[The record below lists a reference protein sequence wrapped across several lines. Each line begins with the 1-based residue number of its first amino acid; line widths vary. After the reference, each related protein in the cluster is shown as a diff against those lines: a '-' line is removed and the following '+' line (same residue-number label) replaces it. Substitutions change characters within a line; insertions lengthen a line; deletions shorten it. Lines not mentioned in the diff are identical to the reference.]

1 MVRSEHPDAQGLAFR
16 LVDFTAGMLLTA
28 ILHLYFKQDCLRD
41 GGYRAPTDQEL
52 IRDLPDADETVS
64 ISSDVTLPTHEPLIA
79 RFMDAANQK
88 LALFWKVPKHWLAT
102 LADYL
107 HRPFTPQIVQI
118 LNQRAMACY
127 YDT

>member
-1 MVRSEHPDAQGLAFR
+1 
-16 LVDFTAGMLLTA
+16 LLTA

-41 GGYRAPTDQEL
+41 GGYRPPTDQEL
-52 IRDLPDADETVS
+52 AQDLPDDADAVS
-64 ISSDVTLPTHEPLIA
+64 TSTDVARPTHQPLIA

-88 LALFWKVPKHWLAT
+88 LALFWKLPKHWLAT

-107 HRPFTPQIVQI
+107 HRPFTPQVVQI
-118 LNQRAMACY
+118 LNQRAIACY